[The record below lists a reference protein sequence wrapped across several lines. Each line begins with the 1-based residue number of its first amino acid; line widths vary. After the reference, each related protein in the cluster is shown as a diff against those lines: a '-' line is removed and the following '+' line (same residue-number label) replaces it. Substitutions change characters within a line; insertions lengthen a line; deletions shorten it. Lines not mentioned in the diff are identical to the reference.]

1 MRSRGRYLLIILL
14 CLHVLSAGVASVAA
28 TSMTTSEQVHRLMVR
43 LNVPDLHAVETL
55 DPSDIQPMAGIE
67 QGYILE
73 FTTSTAATVALAQL
87 ASDPRVIWAESDRF
101 AEYTYVPNDPLIQG
115 QPWLETIDL
124 HGAWNLTFGDAS
136 VVVAVIDSGVSHDHP
151 DLVGKVLPG
160 FDVLNNHHEPI
171 DEVGHGT
178 AVAGIIAARGNDGI
192 GIAGVAMNAT
202 ILPVKV
208 GSADGSPISA
218 IVTGIIWAVDNG
230 ADIINLSLSSDLP
243 SDALHEAVIYAND
256 HGVPVV
262 TAAGNGP
269 DAIAYPAAWQE
280 TISVGASTSWGVL
293 TGFSSRANRVDVIAP
308 GAGILTTW
316 SDPQEGDGWSSV
328 SGTSFAAPVVAGTLA
343 LLLAIDPT
351 LSVDDMRTLLTTSTI
366 PVGGAEPEPGAGAG
380 LIDAGATLRALLSRS
395 FEQTWQPTDQPVADG
410 VVERTWVWGPTSIA
424 TGFEEY
430 DGTASGERLIRYYD
444 KARMEINDPAA
455 LNQTNWFVT
464 NGLLALEMISG
475 QMQVGDFQFVTRSPA
490 GIVVAGDMDD
500 PGSPTYANFKSRLN
514 AQPAEDGA
522 LLTMRMDGAGRVID
536 DPEFAIYE
544 VYAARYVEETNHQ
557 IASVFWEYLNMTGML
572 YQNDMLTEGRLFEPT
587 FFVTGLPITEAYW
600 TEVRVGGAPVDVL
613 VQCFERRCL
622 TYTPSNPD
630 GWTVEMGNVGRHY
643 FDWRYTTEPPR
654 TIIPPRIRI
663 WNLVRTF

>member
-14 CLHVLSAGVASVAA
+14 CLHLLLSGAISVATDSPA
-28 TSMTTSEQVHRLMVR
+28 IHKLAHRVMVR
-43 LNVPDLHAVETL
+43 LAVPDIQALEQL
-55 DPSDIQPMAGIE
+55 DPAYIKPMAGIE
-67 QGYILE
+67 HGYTLE
-73 FTTSTAATVALAQL
+73 FVTSRA
-87 ASDPRVIWAESDRF
+87 ASDALTELATDSNVVWAERDEL
-101 AEYTYVPNDPLIQG
+101 AGYAYIPNDPLIQG

-124 HGAWNLTFGDAS
+124 HGAWNLTFGNAS

-160 FDVLNNHHEPI
+160 FDVLNNHHEPV

-178 AVAGIIAARGNDGI
+178 AVAGIIAARGDDGI
-192 GIAGVAMNAT
+192 GIAGVAMEAT

-230 ADIINLSLSSDLP
+230 ADIVNLSLSSELP
-243 SDALHEAVIYAND
+243 SDALHEAVIYATNR
-256 HGVPVV
+256 GVPVV

-269 DAIAYPAAWQE
+269 DAIAYPAAWPE
-280 TISVGASTSWGVL
+280 TISVGASTSWGAL
-293 TGFSSRANRVDVIAP
+293 TGFSSRANRVDIIAP

-316 SDPQEGDGWSSV
+316 SDPREGDGWSSV
-328 SGTSFAAPVVAGTLA
+328 TGTSFAAPVVAGTLA
-343 LLLAIDPT
+343 LLLAIDPS
-351 LSVDDMRTLLTTSTI
+351 LSVDDMRTLLATSTI

-380 LIDAGATLRALLSRS
+380 LIDAGATLRSLLSRS

-444 KARMEINDPAA
+444 KARMEINDPTAM
-455 LNQTNWFVT
+455 NQTNWFVT

-475 QMQVGDFQFVTRSPA
+475 KMQIGDYQFITRSPA

-514 AQPAEDGA
+514 AQPAEQDA

-536 DPEFAIYE
+536 DPEFAVYG
-544 VYAARYVEETNHQ
+544 VYAARYVAETNHQ
-557 IASVFWEYLNMTGML
+557 IASVFWEYLNTTGML

-600 TEVRVGGAPVDVL
+600 TEVKVGGVPVDVM

-622 TYTPSNPD
+622 TYTPSNPAS
-630 GWTVEMGNVGRHY
+630 WTVEMGNVGRHY
-643 FDWRYTTEPPR
+643 FDWRYSTEPPQSL
-654 TIIPPRIRI
+654 IPPRIRI
-663 WNLVRTF
+663 WNLIRTF